1 MDAVKP
7 GSVLTTEHPG
17 YDYLLQ
23 HIEGCITYDL
33 TVLASPLRPLE
44 CNTQR
49 FYFPQCKAYELDH
62 RGADKLHRKRF
73 WNAVGSF
80 GAYYPPAMYHA
91 LTQNRDVFETGRAE
105 PLVQTQARCVYA
117 NRFDGGQG
125 EAGKVVWT
133 LYNAAGHTFGGPV
146 LRWPARPGRH
156 VFDLLNLRQAD
167 ARADG
172 ADTVVHVLL
181 ARDDVACLAS
191 LPSILGPVTR
201 PSPTTLKVNLAR
213 TQDDPTGGPAWRLGV
228 CGRDGELH
236 SLQPA
241 RPGENT
247 IDLGEFLK
255 AHSNRPPVCVKLVD
269 PSGQLIDA
277 AAVE

>member
-1 MDAVKP
+1 MRIDWRRQA
-7 GSVLTTEHPG
+7 
-17 YDYLLQ
+17 
-23 HIEGCITYDL
+23 
-33 TVLASPLRPLE
+33 LARRSAPLRRGLLVSGLLGVLLALSIPLAAQPA
-44 CNTQR
+44 TR
-49 FYFPQCKAYELDH
+49 PS
-62 RGADKLHRKRF
+62 RGAVLPIRGVIDDI
-73 WNAVGSF
+73 
-80 GAYYPPAMYHA
+80 M
-91 LTQNRDVFETGRAE
+91 RDSLER
-105 PLVQTQARCVYA
+105 RI
-117 NRFDGGQG
+117 
-125 EAGKVVWT
+125 
-133 LYNAAGHTFGGPV
+133 
-146 LRWPARPGRH
+146 
-156 VFDLLNLRQAD
+156 AD